1 MIIPEEEYITITPK
15 FSYNITNSNTA
26 INEINEYVYH
36 RLSTIYNYHNQ
47 ELSLM
52 LSGGVDSIHTLA
64 IAAYHNIPITAYTY
78 HYPNSHTSLKEIENA
93 SKITDHFNINH
104 KIIEISD
111 NNVNIDS
118 IVKKLDSTEPWDV
131 LAGLLLSAIQQE
143 VNKNNPGSPIVSAAG
158 ADVLFQ
164 GGKIL
169 HQE

>member
-1 MIIPEEEYITITPK
+1 MIIPEEEYITNTPK
-15 FSYNITNSNTA
+15 FSYDISNSNTA
-26 INEINEYVYH
+26 INKINDYVYH
-36 RLSTIYNYHNQ
+36 RLSSIYNYHNQ

-64 IAAYHNIPITAYTY
+64 VAAYYNIPITAYTY
-78 HYPNSHTSLKEIENA
+78 HYPNSHTSLKEVENA